1 MSDTS
6 SPGGAAVPPGEPP
19 PRTAPPALELRSITQ
34 HFGSFRALRD
44 VDFRVEAGEVVG
56 LLGENGCGKST
67 LVKVLAGVNT
77 PDAGGELTID
87 GRPVPLPLSAGQ
99 FRDLGLSFVHQD
111 LGLARTLTVTENLM
125 VGEAGAAASRKPI
138 NWRSQ
143 RRRTRALLQSYNVD
157 VDPDLPINQLPP
169 VGQALVA
176 IVRAAEELKAYRAR
190 GDVGHSI
197 LFLDEPTVFLPE
209 DQVEFLFELIR
220 TVVAGGAS
228 VVFISHDLAAVRAIC
243 DRVVVLRDGQVAGE
257 ARIGEV
263 DDRQLVE
270 MIVGPV
276 GGKLVGQAQR
286 RAPGDDLGDAPPRCT
301 VQGLRGG
308 RATGISFAV
317 RPTEIVGLAGL
328 LGSGAE
334 DVPYLL
340 FGARKATAGRMT
352 LDDREIVLPVLDP
365 TTAVRQQVA
374 MVPADRRRDGIAPSL
389 SVGENATI
397 LVNDEYTQAG
407 RLQGGRLRELV
418 RRQLERFDVRPRNGN
433 ALMGTLSGGN
443 AQKVVMAK
451 WLEINPR
458 LLLLHEPTQGVD
470 VAARAEI
477 YRLIREASTGGM
489 ATVWVS
495 SDFEELATVCDRVL
509 VVADGEVRAE
519 LTGDEVTDEAISSAV
534 YHHTTDAAAVLADE
548 VPTAS

>member
-1 MSDTS
+1 MTPPST
-6 SPGGAAVPPGEPP
+6 GA
-19 PRTAPPALELRSITQ
+19 PALELRSITQ
-34 HFGSFRALRD
+34 HFGTFRALRD

-67 LVKVLAGVNT
+67 LVKVLAGVNS
-77 PDAGGELTID
+77 PDPGGELLID
-87 GRPVPLPLSAGQ
+87 GRPVALPLGPGR

-125 VGEAGAAASRKPI
+125 VGQAGAQDSRRPI
-138 NWRSQ
+138 NWRAE
-143 RRRTRALLQSYNVD
+143 RRRTRELLHSYHVD
-157 VDPDLPINQLPP
+157 VDPDLAINQLPP

-209 DQVEFLFELIR
+209 DQVDFLFDLIR

-257 ARIGEV
+257 APVADV
-263 DDRQLVE
+263 DDRELVE

-276 GGKLVGQAQR
+276 GGKLVGQTQR
-286 RAPGDDLGDAPPRCT
+286 RADGDELGDAEPR
-301 VQGLRGG
+301 VSVEGLRGG
-308 RATGISFAV
+308 RTTDISFVV
-317 RPTEIVGLAGL
+317 RRTEIVGLAGL

-340 FGARKATAGRMT
+340 FGARKATGGRMT
-352 LDDREIVLPVLDP
+352 LDGRAISVTALNP
-365 TTAVRQQVA
+365 TAAVQQQVA
-374 MVPADRRRDGIAPSL
+374 MVPADRRRDGVAPTL

-397 LVNDEYTQAG
+397 LVNDRYTTLG
-407 RLQGGRLRELV
+407 RMQGGRLRDLV
-418 RRQLERFDVRPRNGN
+418 RRQLDRFDVRPRNGN

-509 VVADGEVRAE
+509 VVADGAVRAE
-519 LTGDEVTDEAISSAV
+519 LTGDAVTDEGISSAV
-534 YHHTTDAAAVLADE
+534 YHHTTDAASVLAAE
-548 VPTAS
+548 VQRAS